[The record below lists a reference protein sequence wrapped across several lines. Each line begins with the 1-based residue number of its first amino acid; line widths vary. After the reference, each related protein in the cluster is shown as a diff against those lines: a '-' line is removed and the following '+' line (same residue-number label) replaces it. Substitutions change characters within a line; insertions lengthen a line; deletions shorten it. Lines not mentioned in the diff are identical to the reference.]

1 MRRIESFRQ
10 MMDLSSAVR
19 SRREGLITNF
29 YPDPVKHQVWIDRNA
44 AFFDECGKTVFI
56 AKDNGTFLNVF
67 YISTTIDELRIS
79 APSLKRLGDGR
90 PVVLDIVGRKSQC
103 AQVVEMLAREGFGH
117 AATLVRMQRLATDS
131 DNFPPVEG
139 VSYADLNDV
148 REISGCLH
156 KYFNEMLEQIPYD
169 EELRSLAGNRQIL
182 TIRNNGKLSGFLIF
196 EKNASTLYL
205 RYWFTRPEYRDRKV
219 GSGLLRHFFHEGL
232 GTKRQILWVM
242 EDNENAIKR
251 YSHYGFNNEDM
262 HDYIIKYSKDE

>member
-1 MRRIESFRQ
+1 MRRIESFQQ

-67 YISTTIDELRIS
+67 YISTTIDELRMS

-90 PVVLDIVGRKSQC
+90 PVVLDIVGRDSQC
-103 AQVVEMLAREGFGH
+103 VPIVEMFAKEGFGQ

-131 DNFPPVEG
+131 DNFPPVDG
-139 VSYADLNDV
+139 VSCADLNDV

-182 TIRNNGKLSGFLIF
+182 TMRDNGKLSGFLIF

-219 GSGLLRHFFHEGL
+219 GAGLLRHFFHEGL
-232 GTKRQILWVM
+232 GTKRQILWVL

-262 HDYIIKYSKDE
+262 HDYIIKYSKNE